1 MLTRAHSS
9 IGTVGGGSC
18 SDRIRN
24 RYFRKSE
31 DQLLAGPLLAP
42 FISEPIN
49 VFKRTR
55 SLPVLVSPNEVAEEA
70 VHLDAETIVQ
80 RSIGR
85 VFESGNPQ
93 HERLRLQAIEAQS
106 QNAAHPTRENM
117 LDTTVDEKVSVQK
130 AHYRR
135 FSSEARGMGK
145 KKSFA
150 TPADFLKYQRMAK
163 DAVRGHVKSLKAV
176 VPVGFSLPE
185 EKRPV
190 LKKRTEPQFDLM
202 STQDLKHSL
211 YLSNQERLMLR
222 MPVRFK
228 SDDREGGSFFPSI
241 KGASSL
247 TSSTFKAEGLAA
259 LEGSKEPI
267 HTFKRT
273 RSMPKNVRTI

>member
-9 IGTVGGGSC
+9 LGTVGGGSC

-24 RYFRKSE
+24 RHFRKKD

-55 SLPVLVSPNEVAEEA
+55 SLPVLVSPNEVAEE
-70 VHLDAETIVQ
+70 VVLDPETIVQ
-80 RSIGR
+80 RLIGR

-93 HERLRLQAIEAQS
+93 HDRLRLQAIEAQS
-106 QNAAHPTRENM
+106 QNAANPTRENM
-117 LDTTVDEKVSVQK
+117 FGTRFDEKVSVQK
-130 AHYRR
+130 AHHRR

-150 TPADFLKYQRMAK
+150 SHADFLKYQRMAK

-185 EKRPV
+185 EKKPV
-190 LKKRTEPQFDLM
+190 LKKRTEPRFDLM
-202 STQDLKHSL
+202 STQNLKHSL

-228 SDDREGGSFFPSI
+228 SGERHAETFFPSI
-241 KGASSL
+241 KGASSH
-247 TSSTFKAEGLAA
+247 TPSTFKAEGHAA
-259 LEGSKEPI
+259 LEGGQEPI

-273 RSMPKNVRTI
+273 RSMPQQIRTI